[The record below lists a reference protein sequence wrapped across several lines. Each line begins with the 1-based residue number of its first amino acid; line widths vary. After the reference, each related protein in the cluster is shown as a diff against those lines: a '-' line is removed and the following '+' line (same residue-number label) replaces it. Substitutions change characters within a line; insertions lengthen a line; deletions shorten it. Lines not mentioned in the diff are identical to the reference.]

1 MCCRAAEPGGGQ
13 LAAPARPGR
22 PGRPTTSRSWKNT
35 SSAKASTPSRAAS
48 AAPTAGAYPASFT
61 QRTASGAA
69 RCADGPTPPKRRV
82 LDAAQAALVVLA
94 LLGLHPAVLI
104 LMHPWPGGGI
114 DVPDDAVQHQPAAPP
129 ARLRAVADQLSAI
142 AVEHHRGQHRV
153 ARAFHNP
160 DQQAFPAG
168 GQAW

>member
-1 MCCRAAEPGGGQ
+1 MTVKTSRAMVADDSTRPGMSGAAASRSFDAGTTSATRI
-13 LAAPARPGR
+13 AAPAATGAIT
-22 PGRPTTSRSWKNT
+22 GAM
-35 SSAKASTPSRAAS
+35 AKH
-48 AAPTAGAYPASFT
+48 
-61 QRTASGAA
+61 
-69 RCADGPTPPKRRV
+69 C
-82 LDAAQAALVVLA
+82 
-94 LLGLHPAVLI
+94 
-104 LMHPWPGGGI
+104 WPGGGI

-153 ARAFHNP
+153 ARAFHSL